1 MEVSKEQLDEFV
13 YYLQSLTEAG
23 FVRWRVSKGP
33 LGNEFIAEIC
43 AVIKEEPD
51 EDEPVTLTLFNCNY
65 EGILDA
71 FDENKITKPMD
82 HDICGENVGKLLAS
96 VKGIMRS
103 TN

>member
-51 EDEPVTLTLFNCNY
+51 EDEPVTLTLFNCKLRRHSRCLRRKQNY
-65 EGILDA
+65 ETDR
-71 FDENKITKPMD
+71 ITTFAVRTL
-82 HDICGENVGKLLAS
+82 ESFLQA
-96 VKGIMRS
+96 
-103 TN
+103 